1 MSKNIV
7 GDDSTYIKLKK
18 GQNESMMIKMRM
30 RIEMKMKEKQRKMR
44 NGKEHQAAF
53 WSAGNVL

>member
-44 NGKEHQAAF
+44 NGKEHQT
-53 WSAGNVL
+53 NN